1 MNSWPIFLKF
11 LLGNSGEHG
20 RNVSVWFWDSKNAP
34 PPPRKK
40 ALENGYGVEMHV
52 HSPIFHSFQK
62 NLTDNFNSLG
72 AREGGKNA

>member
-1 MNSWPIFLKF
+1 MFQFGFEILKT
-11 LLGNSGEHG
+11 
-20 RNVSVWFWDSKNAP
+20 P